1 MECIVVL
8 IHCVVLVQSHCSLN
22 IVGKKEERSPNN
34 YPQLSHCSLNIVGNK
49 PFIWPLQFKSRCKK
63 HLLLWWSLMP
73 RGSIP
78 WQINVLLLFRAVVG
92 SAAAACP
99 VRAGGTL
106 STGGHCRQHSPII
119 VRYIADSPQ
128 DLLRAYVLPL
138 ALVFPNVSVK
148 FWGAFHMEGQ
158 RSLPC

>member
-1 MECIVVL
+1 
-8 IHCVVLVQSHCSLN
+8 
-22 IVGKKEERSPNN
+22 
-34 YPQLSHCSLNIVGNK
+34 
-49 PFIWPLQFKSRCKK
+49 
-63 HLLLWWSLMP
+63 MP

-92 SAAAACP
+92 SAAAACCACCSAAACP

-106 STGGHCRQHSPII
+106 TTGGHCRQHSPII

-148 FWGAFHMEGQ
+148 F
-158 RSLPC
+158 